1 MADFVRGFLPV
12 ASSQMD
18 ITGEDWSNINGITL
32 SDGYFVPS

>member
-32 SDGYFVPS
+32 GGS